1 MGIEPRNVTTSNIVE
16 MRAMFVCSVVHTLA
30 ARSSACAWAARCAF
44 RLGELL
50 DEPKYRDAYLRRLL
64 DIADLVA
71 TGWFAQEGMR
81 EYEQGRATVYEEPLW
96 PCHVQNSSIQPICV
110 A

>member
-1 MGIEPRNVTTSNIVE
+1 
-16 MRAMFVCSVVHTLA
+16 MFVCSVVHTLA
-30 ARSSACAWAARCAF
+30 AHSSACAWAARCAF

-71 TGWFAQEGMR
+71 TGWFEQKRMR
-81 EYEQGRATVYEEPLW
+81 EYEQGRAAVASA
-96 PCHVQNSSIQPICV
+96 HNRGSSW
-110 A
+110 